1 MEIVEAV
8 KKGDSNAFSMV
19 FEQFHERVFGFFMNR
34 THGNREEAKELT
46 QLTYIKL
53 WQSRHTLSLSYPID
67 KQLFMMAKHTLVDYI
82 RREARA
88 EKSKAAAT
96 AAQTAAQAVTEF
108 SNTFFEGKDYVTARL
123 KQLPPTRKKILQLKM
138 LNGYSNKEIAGLLSI
153 SVKTVEDHV
162 TKGLHELRTTTTL
175 SIPFLLFFLLDSVL

>member
-8 KKGDSNAFSMV
+8 KNGDPNAFSMV
-19 FEQFHERVFGFFMNR
+19 FEQFHEKVFGFFMNR
-34 THGNREEAKELT
+34 MQGNREEAKELT

-53 WQSRHTLSLSYPID
+53 WQSRHTLSLSYTID
-67 KQLFMMAKHTLVDYI
+67 RQLFVMAKHTLVDYI

-88 EKSKAAAT
+88 EKSKDVVAAT
-96 AAQTAAQAVTEF
+96 YTPQQAVTEF
-108 SNTFFEGKDYVTARL
+108 SNSFFEGKDYVIARL

-162 TKGLHELRTTTTL
+162 TKGLHELRATTTL
-175 SIPFLLFFLLDSVL
+175 SVPFLLFFLLDSMP